1 MAEKAIKQDL
11 FAWEGTDRR
20 GNRVKG
26 ESRAANQ
33 NMIKADLRRQGITP
47 LKVRKKSALASRSK
61 KKKITPKDIA
71 IFTRQLATMMSA
83 GVPLVQ
89 AFEIIGRG
97 HENPA
102 MQELVMAIKNDIEGG
117 SNLRDALARH
127 PLYFDELVC
136 NLVEAGEAAGV
147 LDTLLDKIAT
157 YKEKTEA
164 LKGKI
169 RSAMVYPIS
178 VLVVAFIVSGILL
191 IYVVPQFES
200 IFAGFGAEL
209 PAFTQ
214 MVVHLSEWAQTYW
227 LAVVGGIAA
236 VFVAF
241 REFHRRSKAFRD
253 AMDRIM
259 LRAPVA
265 GDIIAKSAVARFAR
279 TLSTTFSAGVPLVD
293 ALNSVAGATGNI
305 VYRTA
310 VHKVREDVSSGQQL
324 HFSMRSTGVFPNMVL
339 QMTAI
344 GEESG
349 ALDEMLDKAAS
360 YFEEQV
366 DNAVDSLTSLMEP
379 LIMSVLGV
387 LVGGLLIAMYLPIFQ
402 MGNVVGGGH

>member
-1 MAEKAIKQDL
+1 MAESAVFVYEGKDRQGRKTRGEIPGINPNIAKA
-11 FAWEGTDRR
+11 E
-20 GNRVKG
+20 
-26 ESRAANQ
+26 
-33 NMIKADLRRQGITP
+33 LRRQGIVVQ
-47 LKVRKKSALASRSK
+47 KIKKKSDASGLFSFGGNVG
-61 KKKITPKDIA
+61 PADISL
-71 IFTRQLATMMSA
+71 FTRQMATMMKA

-89 AFEIIGRG
+89 SFDIVADGVDKPKLRDLIRE
-97 HENPA
+97 
-102 MQELVMAIKNDIEGG
+102 IKNDVSAGNSFASAIQKHP
-117 SNLRDALARH
+117 RH
-127 PLYFDELVC
+127 FDELFC
-136 NLVEAGEAAGV
+136 NLIDSGEQSGSLETM
-147 LDTLLDKIAT
+147 LDRVAT

-169 RSAMVYPIS
+169 RSAMAYPIS